1 MKYTPEKYGQGWRVG
16 SNGYCIKRKRDAL
29 AVCKLLNN
37 YGDWK
42 FTATVAI
49 EDYNG
54 NTIEE
59 ERECYILGDYVG
71 VKANRSHFEREA
83 YGDIEFSD
91 LASVF
96 IKETLVSEIN

>member
-1 MKYTPEKYGQGWRVG
+1 MKYTPEKYCRGWRVG
-16 SNGYCIKRKRDAL
+16 SNGHCIKRKRDAL

-37 YGDWK
+37 YGDWQ
-42 FTATVAI
+42 FAATVTI

-59 ERECYILGDYVG
+59 ERECYIVGAYVS
-71 VKANRSHFEREA
+71 VKANRSHFERA
-83 YGDIEFSD
+83 SYGDVEFSE

-96 IKETLVSEIN
+96 IKEILVSEIN